1 MPSVLSKVDN
11 VAGNSFF
18 SFMFKGTKSKA
29 ISLSV
34 IFIVIYMIK
43 IRTTKT
49 RPVNVKLTAP
59 KDKKKTRG
67 TVDGVFFK
75 RIMHLVKVLFP
86 KWNVRETYDIAL
98 LTVFLVLR
106 TFLSIYISSLQGGI
120 VKAIIK
126 ADWSLFVKKIGSMAM
141 CAIPA
146 SFINSYL
153 DYLNRSLAI
162 HFRKSMTNYFHNK
175 YLDGM
180 TYYQLTNIDA
190 RIPNPDQR
198 LTQDIDKWATSLSN
212 LYSNVSKPILDI
224 VLFSKKLSTL
234 LGWQGPLYI
243 ILWYVLST
251 GILRV
256 ASPAFGKLT
265 AIEQQLE
272 GQYRSCH
279 TDLVHHSEEIAFY
292 RGQTWEKTRLN
303 ASFKDLT
310 SHSRSVALKRL
321 YMGCFDSMLTRYGAV
336 LCGFAILGLP
346 VFGSNREQYLARVGS
361 DASAITRDY
370 IRNSALLIN
379 LAKAI
384 GRLVISYKEIQHLAG
399 YTTLVYEMEEV
410 FMDLKKGKYVRV
422 QVNQSKD
429 QANGGILKAS
439 LNDMNKGEILESRNI
454 RFEDVP
460 IYTPNGDCLVEKINL
475 EIEPGMNVVVT
486 GPNGCGKSS
495 LFRILGS
502 LWPVMGGKIY
512 RPKIE
517 QMFYIPQRPYL
528 PPGSLRDQV
537 IYPHSKLQM
546 LRGRV
551 SDEDIKAILKDVYLD
566 YIIEREGGLDAVN
579 DWNDV
584 LSGGEK
590 QRIAMARLFYHKPT
604 FAVLDECTSAVSV
617 DVEALLYN
625 RSKELGITLFTVSHR
640 QTLFKFHDYMI
651 RFDGTGGYVFVR
663 LNHNE
668 EQALPLPQSQ
678 QNEGQSN

>member
-1 MPSVLSKVDN
+1 MPSVLSKSTDS
-11 VAGNSFF
+11 SFF
-18 SFMFKGTKSKA
+18 NYFIQGGKRKA
-29 ISLSV
+29 ISISV
-34 IFIVIYMIK
+34 ILIILYLIK
-43 IRTTKT
+43 LRNTQTKT
-49 RPVNVKLTAP
+49 VNVRLDPSKE
-59 KDKKKTRG
+59 KKKTRG
-67 TVDGVFFK
+67 SVDALFLK
-75 RIMHLVKVLFP
+75 RILYLVKVMFP
-86 KWNVRETYDIAL
+86 TWKVREVGELGL

-106 TFLSIYISSLQGGI
+106 TFLSIYISSVQGGI

-126 ADWSLFVKKIGSMAM
+126 ADWNMFLKKLGSMAL
-141 CAIPA
+141 CAVPA

-153 DYLNRSLAI
+153 DYLNKSLAI
-162 HFRKSMTNYFHNK
+162 HFRKNITAYFLNK

-198 LTQDIDKWATSLSN
+198 LTQDIDKWAHSLSN
-212 LYSNVSKPILDI
+212 LYSNITKPILDI
-224 VLFSKKLSTL
+224 VLFSRRLAAL
-234 LGWQGPLYI
+234 LGWQGPGTVVVWYI
-243 ILWYVLST
+243 FST
-251 GILRV
+251 GILRLV
-256 ASPAFGKLT
+256 SPAFGRLT
-265 AIEQQLE
+265 AVEQQLE
-272 GQYRSCH
+272 GSYRACH

-292 RGQTWEKTRLN
+292 RGQAWEKTRLGV
-303 ASFKDLT
+303 SFKDLT
-310 SHSRSVALKRL
+310 THSKSVAVRRL
-321 YMGCFDSMLTRYGAV
+321 YMGCFDAMFTRYGAV
-336 LCGFAILGLP
+336 MTGYAVLGLP
-346 VFGSNREQYLARVGS
+346 IFGSNREQYLAKVHG
-361 DASAITRDY
+361 DASVITRDY

-384 GRLVISYKEIQHLAG
+384 GRLVISYKEIQLLAG
-399 YTTLVYEMEEV
+399 YTTLVFEMEEV
-410 FMDLKKGKYVRV
+410 FNDLKKGKYVRA
-422 QVNQSKD
+422 QVD
-429 QANGGILKAS
+429 QGPNAVAKPKGS
-439 LNDMNKGEILESRNI
+439 LNEMNKGEIIESKNI

-460 IYTPNGDCLVEKINL
+460 IYTPNGDCLVEKINF
-475 EIEPGMNVVVT
+475 EIEPGMNVIVT

-528 PPGSLRDQV
+528 PPGNLRDQI

-546 LRGRV
+546 LRKRI
-551 SDEDIKAILKDVYLD
+551 SDEDIKKVLKEVLLD
-566 YIIEREGGLDAVN
+566 YLIDREGGLDAVN

-640 QTLFKFHDYMI
+640 QTLFKFHEYMI
-651 RFDGTGGYVFVR
+651 RFDGEGGYEFSR
-663 LNHNE
+663 LQHN
-668 EQALPLPQSQ
+668 
-678 QNEGQSN
+678 

>member
-1 MPSVLSKVDN
+1 MPSILSKVGE
-11 VAGNSFF
+11 ASGNSFI
-18 SFMFKGTKSKA
+18 SYMLKSTKRTAVSA
-29 ISLSV
+29 SV
-34 IFIVIYMIK
+34 IAIILFLIK
-43 IRTTKT
+43 IRIQKPK
-49 RPVNVKLTAP
+49 PVHVRLDPEKQKNKN
-59 KDKKKTRG
+59 RG
-67 TVDGVFFK
+67 KVDGIFLK
-75 RIMHLVKVLFP
+75 RILHLLKVLFP
-86 KWNVRETYDIAL
+86 SWNVRETYDIVL
-98 LTVFLVLR
+98 LTIFLVLR
-106 TFLSIYISSLQGGI
+106 TFLSIYVSSIQGGV
-120 VKAIIK
+120 VKSIIK
-126 ADWSLFVKKIGSMAM
+126 MDWSMFLKKVGSMAL
-141 CAIPA
+141 CAVPA

-153 DYLNRSLAI
+153 DYLNKTLAI
-162 HFRKSMTNYFHNK
+162 NFRKNITHYFHNK

-198 LTQDIDKWATSLSN
+198 LTQDIDKWAHSLSN

-224 VLFSKKLSTL
+224 VLFSKKLSVL
-234 LGWQGPLYI
+234 LGWKGPGYI
-243 ILWYVLST
+243 ILWYAFTTVVLKF
-251 GILRV
+251 I
-256 ASPAFGKLT
+256 SPAFGRLV

-272 GQYRSCH
+272 GSYRACH

-303 ASFKDLT
+303 ASFKELT
-310 SHSRSVALKRL
+310 SHSKSVALRRL
-321 YMGCFDSMLTRYGAV
+321 YMGSFDHMLTKYGAFLVGYAV
-336 LCGFAILGLP
+336 LGIP
-346 VFGSNREQYLARVGS
+346 VFGANKEEYLSKIQG

-370 IRNSALLIN
+370 IRNSSLLIN

-384 GRLVISYKEIQHLAG
+384 GRLVISYKEIQMLAG

-410 FMDLKKGKYVRV
+410 FIDLKKGKYVRG
-422 QVNQSKD
+422 QVNQSQSDKNA
-429 QANGGILKAS
+429 QKNKGS
-439 LNDMNKGEILESRNI
+439 LLEMNKGKIVEDKNI
-454 RFEDVP
+454 KFDDVP
-460 IYTPNGDCLVEKINL
+460 IFTPNGDCLIEKMNI

-502 LWPVMGGKIY
+502 LWPLMGGTVY
-512 RPKIE
+512 RPHIE

-528 PPGSLRDQV
+528 PPGNLRDQI

-546 LRGRV
+546 LRKRV
-551 SDEDIKAILKDVYLD
+551 SDEDIKQVLKDVYLD
-566 YIIEREGGLDAVN
+566 YLIDREGGLDAVN

-640 QTLFKFHDYMI
+640 QTLFKFHDYVL
-651 RFDGTGGYVFVR
+651 RFDGEGGYTFQR
-663 LNHNE
+663 LIHE
-668 EQALPLPQSQ
+668 EQNKPAI
-678 QNEGQSN
+678 QNEPNKSN

>member
-1 MPSVLSKVDN
+1 MPSVLSK
-11 VAGNSFF
+11 AGGNSFF
-18 SFMFKGTKSKA
+18 DYFISNGKRKA
-29 ISLSV
+29 ISVSV
-34 IFIVIYMIK
+34 ILIILYLIK
-43 IRTTKT
+43 IRATKT
-49 RPVNVKLTAP
+49 KTVSVRLDPSKE
-59 KDKKKTRG
+59 KKNTRG
-67 TVDGVFFK
+67 TVDAVFFK
-75 RIMHLVKVLFP
+75 RITYLLKVLFP
-86 KWNVRETYDIAL
+86 TWKVREVYDIGL

-106 TFLSIYISSLQGGI
+106 TFLSIYLSSIQGGI

-126 ADWSLFVKKIGSMAM
+126 SDWSMFLKKLGGMAL

-153 DYLNRSLAI
+153 DYLNKSLAI
-162 HFRKSMTNYFHNK
+162 HFRKNITNYFHNK

-198 LTQDIDKWATSLSN
+198 LTQDIDKWAHSLSN
-212 LYSNVSKPILDI
+212 LYSNVSKPLLDI
-224 VLFSKKLSTL
+224 VLFSKKLATL
-234 LGWQGPLYI
+234 LGWQGPGYI

-251 GILRV
+251 GALRLV
-256 ASPAFGKLT
+256 SPAFGKLT

-272 GQYRSCH
+272 GSYRACH

-292 RGQTWEKTRLN
+292 RGQNWEKTRLN

-310 SHSRSVALKRL
+310 THSKSMALKRL
-321 YMGCFDSMLTRYGAV
+321 YMGCFDAMLTRYGAV
-336 LCGFAILGLP
+336 MTGYAILGIP
-346 VFGSNREQYLARVGS
+346 VFGQNKENYMAKVHG

-370 IRNSALLIN
+370 IRNSSLLIN

-384 GRLVISYKEIQHLAG
+384 GRLVISYKEIQLLAG

-410 FMDLKKGKYVRV
+410 FLDLKKGKYVRS
-422 QVNQSKD
+422 QVDQSRGGEGKPKPV
-429 QANGGILKAS
+429 AN
-439 LNDMNKGEILESRNI
+439 DFNKGEIIESKNI

-460 IYTPNGDCLVEKINL
+460 IFTPNGDCLVEKVNL

-512 RPKIE
+512 RPHIE

-528 PPGSLRDQV
+528 PPGNLRDQI

-546 LRGRV
+546 LRKRI
-551 SDEDIKAILKDVYLD
+551 SDESIKKLLKDVLLD
-566 YIIEREGGLDAVN
+566 YLIDREGGLDAVN

-640 QTLFKFHDYMI
+640 QTLFKFHEYMI
-651 RFDGTGGYVFVR
+651 RFDGEGGYEFTR
-663 LNHNE
+663 LH
-668 EQALPLPQSQ
+668 
-678 QNEGQSN
+678 QN

>member
-1 MPSVLSKVDN
+1 MPSVLSKT
-11 VAGNSFF
+11 GESSFF
-18 SFMFKGTKSKA
+18 NYFIQGGKRKA
-29 ISLSV
+29 ISISV
-34 IFIVIYMIK
+34 ILIILYLIK
-43 IRTTKT
+43 LRTTKT
-49 RPVNVKLTAP
+49 KTVNVRLDPSKE
-59 KDKKKTRG
+59 KKKNRG
-67 TVDGVFFK
+67 TVDAVFFK
-75 RIMHLVKVLFP
+75 RISYLLKVMFP
-86 KWNVRETYDIAL
+86 TWNVREVYELGL

-106 TFLSIYISSLQGGI
+106 TFLSIYISSIQGGI
-120 VKAIIK
+120 VKAIIRS
-126 ADWSLFVKKIGSMAM
+126 DWNMFLKKLGGMAL
-141 CAIPA
+141 CAVPA

-153 DYLNRSLAI
+153 DYLNKSLAI
-162 HFRKSMTNYFHNK
+162 HFRKNITGYFLNK

-180 TYYQLTNIDA
+180 TYYQITNIDA

-198 LTQDIDKWATSLSN
+198 LTQDIDKWAHSLSN
-212 LYSNVSKPILDI
+212 LYSNITKPILDI
-224 VLFSKKLSTL
+224 VLFSKRLAAI
-234 LGWQGPLYI
+234 LGWQGPASI
-243 ILWYVLST
+243 IMWYVFST
-251 GILRV
+251 GILRLV
-256 ASPAFGKLT
+256 SPAFGRLT

-272 GQYRSCH
+272 GSYRACH

-292 RGQTWEKTRLN
+292 RGQAWEKTRLG

-310 SHSRSVALKRL
+310 THSKTVALKRL
-321 YMGCFDSMLTRYGAV
+321 YMGCFDAMFTRYGAV
-336 LCGFAILGLP
+336 LTGYAVLGLP
-346 VFGSNREQYLARVGS
+346 IFGSNREKYMAKVHG

-370 IRNSALLIN
+370 IRNSSLLIN

-384 GRLVISYKEIQHLAG
+384 GRLVISYKEIQMLAG

-410 FMDLKKGKYVRV
+410 FNDLKKGKYVRV
-422 QVNQSKD
+422 QVD
-429 QANGGILKAS
+429 QGNNATANKTKSS
-439 LNDMNKGEILESRNI
+439 LNEMNKGEIVDSKNI
-454 RFEDVP
+454 KFEDVP
-460 IYTPNGDCLVEKINL
+460 LLTPNGDCLVEKINF

-502 LWPVMGGKIY
+502 LWPMTGGKIY

-528 PPGSLRDQV
+528 PPGNLRDQV

-546 LRGRV
+546 LRKRV
-551 SDEDIKAILKDVYLD
+551 SDEDIKKVLKEVLLD
-566 YIIEREGGLDAVN
+566 YLIDREGGLDAVN

-640 QTLFKFHDYMI
+640 QTLFKFHEYMI
-651 RFDGTGGYVFVR
+651 RFDGEGGYEFSR
-663 LNHNE
+663 LQHH
-668 EQALPLPQSQ
+668 
-678 QNEGQSN
+678 

>member
-1 MPSVLSKVDN
+1 MPSVLSKVGE
-11 VAGNSFF
+11 ASGNSFI
-18 SFMFKGTKSKA
+18 SYMLKSPKRQA
-29 ISLSV
+29 ISASV
-34 IFIVIYMIK
+34 IAIILFLIK
-43 IRTTKT
+43 IRTTKPK
-49 RPVNVKLTAP
+49 PVHVRLDPAKE
-59 KDKKKTRG
+59 KKKNRG
-67 TVDGVFFK
+67 KVDGIFFQ
-75 RIMHLVKVLFP
+75 RIIHLLKVLFP
-86 KWNVRETYDIAL
+86 SWNVRETYDLSL

-106 TFLSIYISSLQGGI
+106 TFLSIYISTIQGGI
-120 VKAIIK
+120 VKSIIK
-126 ADWSLFVKKIGSMAM
+126 MDWSMFLKKIGSMAL
-141 CAIPA
+141 CAVPA

-153 DYLNRSLAI
+153 DYLNKSLAI
-162 HFRKSMTNYFHNK
+162 HFRRSITHYFHNK

-198 LTQDIDKWATSLSN
+198 LTQDIDKWAHSLSN

-224 VLFSKKLSTL
+224 VLFSRKLAVL
-234 LGWQGPLYI
+234 LGWQGPGYI
-243 ILWYVLST
+243 ILWYVFST
-251 GILRV
+251 FVLRIL
-256 ASPAFGKLT
+256 SPAFGRLT

-272 GQYRSCH
+272 GSYRACH

-303 ASFKDLT
+303 ASFKELT
-310 SHSRSVALKRL
+310 SHSRSVALRRL
-321 YMGCFDSMLTRYGAV
+321 YMGSFDAMLTKYGAV
-336 LCGFAILGLP
+336 LVGYAVLGIP
-346 VFGSNREQYLARVGS
+346 VFGANKEEYLSKVHG

-370 IRNSALLIN
+370 IRNSSLLIN

-384 GRLVISYKEIQHLAG
+384 GRLVISYKEIQLLAG
-399 YTTLVYEMEEV
+399 YTTLVFEMEEV
-410 FMDLKKGKYVRV
+410 FMDLKKGKYVRG
-422 QVNQSKD
+422 QVNSSQNDKIA
-429 QANGGILKAS
+429 QKQKES
-439 LNDMNKGEILESRNI
+439 LNEMNKGQIIESKNI

-460 IYTPNGDCLVEKINL
+460 IFTPNGDCLIEKMNI

-502 LWPVMGGKIY
+502 LWPIMGGSLY
-512 RPKIE
+512 RPHIE

-528 PPGSLRDQV
+528 PPGNLRDQV

-546 LRGRV
+546 LRKRI
-551 SDEDIKAILKDVYLD
+551 SDEDIKQVLKDVYLD
-566 YIIEREGGLDAVN
+566 YLIDREGGLDAIN

-625 RSKELGITLFTVSHR
+625 RSKQLGITLFTVSHR
-640 QTLFKFHDYMI
+640 QTLFKFHDYVL
-651 RFDGTGGYVFVR
+651 RFDGEGGYSFQR
-663 LNHNE
+663 LINE
-668 EQALPLPQSQ
+668 EPKAIQSE
-678 QNEGQSN
+678 NKESH

>member
-1 MPSVLSKVDN
+1 MPSVLSK
-11 VAGNSFF
+11 AGGNSFF
-18 SFMFKGTKSKA
+18 DYFISNGKRKA
-29 ISLSV
+29 ISVSV
-34 IFIVIYMIK
+34 ILIILYLIK
-43 IRTTKT
+43 IRATKT
-49 RPVNVKLTAP
+49 KTVSVRLDPSKE
-59 KDKKKTRG
+59 KKKTRG
-67 TVDGVFFK
+67 TVDAVFFH
-75 RIMHLVKVLFP
+75 RITYLLKVLFP
-86 KWNVRETYDIAL
+86 SWKVREVYDIGL
-98 LTVFLVLR
+98 LTIFLVLR
-106 TFLSIYISSLQGGI
+106 TFLSIYLSSIQGGI

-126 ADWSLFVKKIGSMAM
+126 SDWNMFLKKLGGMAL

-153 DYLNRSLAI
+153 DYLNKSLAI
-162 HFRKSMTNYFHNK
+162 HFRKNITNYFHNK

-198 LTQDIDKWATSLSN
+198 LTQDIDKWAHSLSN

-224 VLFSKKLSTL
+224 VLFSKKLATL
-234 LGWQGPLYI
+234 LGWQGPGYI
-243 ILWYVLST
+243 ILWYILST
-251 GILRV
+251 GALRLV
-256 ASPAFGKLT
+256 SPAFGKLT

-272 GQYRSCH
+272 GSYRACH

-292 RGQTWEKTRLN
+292 RGQNWEKTRLN

-310 SHSRSVALKRL
+310 THSKSMALKRL
-321 YMGCFDSMLTRYGAV
+321 YMGCFDAMLTRYGAV
-336 LCGFAILGLP
+336 MTGYAVLGIP
-346 VFGSNREQYLARVGS
+346 VFGSNKEKYMAKVHG

-370 IRNSALLIN
+370 IRNSSLLIN

-384 GRLVISYKEIQHLAG
+384 GRLVISYKEIQLLAG

-410 FMDLKKGKYVRV
+410 FIDLKKGKYIRS
-422 QVNQSKD
+422 QVDQSR
-429 QANGGILKAS
+429 NGEGKPKGS
-439 LNDMNKGEILESRNI
+439 LNEMNKGEIIESKNI

-460 IYTPNGDCLVEKINL
+460 IFTPNGDCLVEKVNL

-512 RPKIE
+512 RPHIE

-528 PPGSLRDQV
+528 PPGNLRDQI

-546 LRGRV
+546 LRKRI
-551 SDEDIKAILKDVYLD
+551 SDEDIKKLLKDVLLD
-566 YIIEREGGLDAVN
+566 YLIDREGGLDAVN

-640 QTLFKFHDYMI
+640 QTLFKFHEYMI
-651 RFDGTGGYVFVR
+651 RFDGEGGYEFTR
-663 LNHNE
+663 LHHN
-668 EQALPLPQSQ
+668 
-678 QNEGQSN
+678 

>member
-1 MPSVLSKVDN
+1 MPSVLSK
-11 VAGNSFF
+11 AGGNSFF
-18 SFMFKGTKSKA
+18 DYFISNGKRKA
-29 ISLSV
+29 ISVSV
-34 IFIVIYMIK
+34 ILIILYLIK
-43 IRTTKT
+43 IRVTKT
-49 RPVNVKLTAP
+49 KTVSVRLDPSKE
-59 KDKKKTRG
+59 KKKTRG
-67 TVDGVFFK
+67 TVDAVFFK
-75 RIMHLVKVLFP
+75 RIMYLLKVLFP
-86 KWNVRETYDIAL
+86 TWKVREVYDIGL

-106 TFLSIYISSLQGGI
+106 TFLSIYLSSIQGGI

-126 ADWSLFVKKIGSMAM
+126 SDWNMFLKKLGGMAL

-153 DYLNRSLAI
+153 DYLNKSLAI
-162 HFRKSMTNYFHNK
+162 HFRKNITNYFHNK

-198 LTQDIDKWATSLSN
+198 LTQDIDKWAHSLSN
-212 LYSNVSKPILDI
+212 LYSNVSKPLLDI
-224 VLFSKKLSTL
+224 VLFSKKLATL
-234 LGWQGPLYI
+234 LGWQGPGGI
-243 ILWYVLST
+243 ILWYILST
-251 GILRV
+251 GALRV
-256 ASPAFGKLT
+256 VSPAFGKLT

-272 GQYRSCH
+272 GSYRACH

-292 RGQTWEKTRLN
+292 RGQNWEKTRLN

-310 SHSRSVALKRL
+310 THSKSVALKRL
-321 YMGCFDSMLTRYGAV
+321 YMGCFDAMLTRYGAV
-336 LCGFAILGLP
+336 MTGYAVLGIP
-346 VFGSNREQYLARVGS
+346 VFGSNKEKYMAKVHG

-370 IRNSALLIN
+370 IRNSSLLIN

-384 GRLVISYKEIQHLAG
+384 GRLVISYKEIQLLAG

-410 FMDLKKGKYVRV
+410 FIDLKKGKYIRS
-422 QVNQSKD
+422 QVDQSR
-429 QANGGILKAS
+429 GGEAKSKGS
-439 LNDMNKGEILESRNI
+439 LNEMNKGQIIESKNI
-454 RFEDVP
+454 KFEDVP
-460 IYTPNGDCLVEKINL
+460 IFTPNGDCLVEKVNL

-512 RPKIE
+512 RPHIE

-528 PPGSLRDQV
+528 PPGNLRDQI

-546 LRGRV
+546 LRKRI
-551 SDEDIKAILKDVYLD
+551 SDEDIKKLLKDVLLD
-566 YIIEREGGLDAVN
+566 YLIDREGGLDAIN

-651 RFDGTGGYVFVR
+651 RFDGEGGYEFTR
-663 LNHNE
+663 LH
-668 EQALPLPQSQ
+668 
-678 QNEGQSN
+678 QN

>member
-1 MPSVLSKVDN
+1 MPSVLSKTSGSPILDY
-11 VAGNSFF
+11 FF
-18 SFMFKGTKSKA
+18 SGTKKKA
-29 ISLSV
+29 VSISV
-34 IFIVIYMIK
+34 IVIILYLIK
-43 IRTTKT
+43 LRMTKT
-49 RPVNVKLTAP
+49 KTVNVRLDQSKE
-59 KDKKKTRG
+59 KKKTRG
-67 TVDGVFFK
+67 TVDAVFFN
-75 RIMHLVKVLFP
+75 RIIYLLKILFP
-86 KWNVRETYDIAL
+86 SWHVREVYDISL

-106 TFLSIYISSLQGGI
+106 TFLSIYISSIQGGI

-126 ADWSLFVKKIGSMAM
+126 SDWTMFLKKLGGMAM
-141 CAIPA
+141 CAVPA

-153 DYLNRSLAI
+153 DYLNKSLAI
-162 HFRKSMTNYFHNK
+162 NFRKNITNYFHNK

-180 TYYQLTNIDA
+180 TFYQLTNIDS

-198 LTQDIDKWATSLSN
+198 LTQDIDKWAHSLSN

-224 VLFSKKLSTL
+224 VLFSKKLATL
-234 LGWQGPLYI
+234 LGWQGPGYI
-243 ILWYVLST
+243 ILWYILST
-251 GILRV
+251 GALRV
-256 ASPAFGKLT
+256 VSPAFGKLT

-272 GQYRSCH
+272 GSYRACH

-292 RGQTWEKTRLN
+292 RGQNWEKTRLN

-310 SHSRSVALKRL
+310 THSKSVALKRL
-321 YMGCFDSMLTRYGAV
+321 YMGCFDAMLTRYGAV
-336 LCGFAILGLP
+336 MTGYAVLGIP
-346 VFGSNREQYLARVGS
+346 VFGSNKEKYMAKVHG

-370 IRNSALLIN
+370 IRNSSLLIN

-384 GRLVISYKEIQHLAG
+384 GRLVISYKEIQLLAG

-410 FMDLKKGKYVRV
+410 FMDLKKGKYVRI
-422 QVNQSKD
+422 QVD
-429 QANGGILKAS
+429 QGKGGEGKPKGS
-439 LNDMNKGEILESRNI
+439 LNEMNKGQIIESKNI
-454 RFEDVP
+454 KFEDVP
-460 IYTPNGDCLVEKINL
+460 IFTPNGDCLVEKVNL

-512 RPKIE
+512 RPHIE

-528 PPGSLRDQV
+528 PPGNLRDQI

-546 LRGRV
+546 LRKRI
-551 SDEDIKAILKDVYLD
+551 SDEDIKKLLKDVLLD
-566 YIIEREGGLDAVN
+566 YLIDREGGLDAVN

-640 QTLFKFHDYMI
+640 QTLFKFHEYMI
-651 RFDGTGGYVFVR
+651 RFDGEGGYEFTR
-663 LNHNE
+663 LHHN
-668 EQALPLPQSQ
+668 
-678 QNEGQSN
+678 

>member
-1 MPSVLSKVDN
+1 MPSVLSK
-11 VAGNSFF
+11 AGGNSFF
-18 SFMFKGTKSKA
+18 DYFISNGKRKA
-29 ISLSV
+29 ISVSV
-34 IFIVIYMIK
+34 ILIILYLIK
-43 IRTTKT
+43 IRATKT
-49 RPVNVKLTAP
+49 KTVSVRLDPSKE
-59 KDKKKTRG
+59 KKKTRG
-67 TVDGVFFK
+67 TVDAVFFK
-75 RIMHLVKVLFP
+75 RIMYLLKVLFP
-86 KWNVRETYDIAL
+86 TWKVREVYDIGL

-106 TFLSIYISSLQGGI
+106 TFLSIYLSSIQGGI

-126 ADWSLFVKKIGSMAM
+126 SDWNMFLKKLGGMAL

-153 DYLNRSLAI
+153 DYLNKSLAI
-162 HFRKSMTNYFHNK
+162 HFRKNITNYFHNK

-198 LTQDIDKWATSLSN
+198 LTQDIDKWAHSLSN

-224 VLFSKKLSTL
+224 VLFSKKLATL
-234 LGWQGPLYI
+234 LGWQGPGGIIIWYI
-243 ILWYVLST
+243 LST
-251 GILRV
+251 GALRLV
-256 ASPAFGKLT
+256 SPAFGKLT

-272 GQYRSCH
+272 GSYRACH

-292 RGQTWEKTRLN
+292 RGQNWEKTRLN

-310 SHSRSVALKRL
+310 THSKSVALKRL
-321 YMGCFDSMLTRYGAV
+321 YMGCFDAMLTRYGAV
-336 LCGFAILGLP
+336 MTGYAVLGIP
-346 VFGSNREQYLARVGS
+346 VFGSNKEKYMAKVHG

-370 IRNSALLIN
+370 IRNSSLLIN

-410 FMDLKKGKYVRV
+410 FIDLKKGKYVRS
-422 QVNQSKD
+422 QVDQSR
-429 QANGGILKAS
+429 GGEAKAKGS
-439 LNDMNKGEILESRNI
+439 LNEFNKGQIIESKNI
-454 RFEDVP
+454 KFEDVP
-460 IYTPNGDCLVEKINL
+460 IFTPNGDCLVEKVNL

-512 RPKIE
+512 RPHIE

-528 PPGSLRDQV
+528 PPGNLRDQI

-546 LRGRV
+546 LRKRI
-551 SDEDIKAILKDVYLD
+551 SDEDIKKLLKDVLLD
-566 YIIEREGGLDAVN
+566 YLIDREGGLDAIN

-651 RFDGTGGYVFVR
+651 RFDGEGGYEFTR
-663 LNHNE
+663 LH
-668 EQALPLPQSQ
+668 
-678 QNEGQSN
+678 QN

>member
-1 MPSVLSKVDN
+1 MPSVLSK
-11 VAGNSFF
+11 AGGNSFF
-18 SFMFKGTKSKA
+18 DYFISNGKRKA
-29 ISLSV
+29 ISVSV
-34 IFIVIYMIK
+34 ILIILYLIK
-43 IRTTKT
+43 IRATKT
-49 RPVNVKLTAP
+49 KTVSVRLDPSKE
-59 KDKKKTRG
+59 KKKTRG
-67 TVDGVFFK
+67 TVDAVFYK
-75 RIMHLVKVLFP
+75 RITYLLKILFP
-86 KWNVRETYDIAL
+86 SWRVREVYDIGL
-98 LTVFLVLR
+98 LTIFLVFR
-106 TFLSIYISSLQGGI
+106 TFLSIYLSSIQGGI

-126 ADWSLFVKKIGSMAM
+126 SDWNMFLKKLGGMAL

-153 DYLNRSLAI
+153 DYLNKSLAI
-162 HFRKSMTNYFHNK
+162 HFRKNITNYFHNK

-198 LTQDIDKWATSLSN
+198 LTQDIDKWAHSLSN

-224 VLFSKKLSTL
+224 VLFSKKLATL
-234 LGWQGPLYI
+234 LGWQGPGYI
-243 ILWYVLST
+243 ILWYILST
-251 GILRV
+251 GALRV
-256 ASPAFGKLT
+256 VSPAFGKLT

-272 GQYRSCH
+272 GSYRACH

-292 RGQTWEKTRLN
+292 RGQNWEKTRLN

-310 SHSRSVALKRL
+310 THSKSVALKRL
-321 YMGCFDSMLTRYGAV
+321 YMGCFDAMLTRYGAV
-336 LCGFAILGLP
+336 MTGYAILGIP
-346 VFGSNREQYLARVGS
+346 VFGSNKEKYMAKIHG

-370 IRNSALLIN
+370 IRNSSLLIN

-384 GRLVISYKEIQHLAG
+384 GRLVISYKEIQLLAG
-399 YTTLVYEMEEV
+399 YTTLVFEMEEV
-410 FMDLKKGKYVRV
+410 FIDLKKGKYVRT
-422 QVNQSKD
+422 QVD
-429 QANGGILKAS
+429 QGKGGEGKPKVLS
-439 LNDMNKGEILESRNI
+439 NEMNKGQIIESKNI
-454 RFEDVP
+454 KFEDVP
-460 IYTPNGDCLVEKINL
+460 IYTPNGDCLVEKVNI

-512 RPKIE
+512 RPHIE

-528 PPGSLRDQV
+528 PPGNLRDQI

-546 LRGRV
+546 LRKRI
-551 SDEDIKAILKDVYLD
+551 SDEDIKKLLKDVLLD
-566 YIIEREGGLDAVN
+566 YLIDREGGLDAIN

-651 RFDGTGGYVFVR
+651 RFDGEGGYEFTR
-663 LNHNE
+663 LHHN
-668 EQALPLPQSQ
+668 
-678 QNEGQSN
+678 